1 MSRRKDKLTVIY
13 QKGKKR
19 MVVKTF
25 LRETSRVVVVLN
37 TQFTNAP
44 NTTQIASGAG
54 RSGAAGNDAAIDSS
68 NTLQQQSV
76 GAGGIARNR
85 GMAGKQSEYHG
96 HHKGKKKNGKEAI
109 VVINDQVVK
118 LARRLRNASATQV
131 AGGGGTYSTGGTNA
145 AIESSNTKQQHA
157 VGGGPGSRA
166 SNRGMNNRQKEKA
179 KGKAKA
185 RKGKR
190 GFRPQVARKRKN
202 RRA

>member
-1 MSRRKDKLTVIY
+1 
-13 QKGKKR
+13 

-85 GMAGKQSEYHG
+85 GMAGKQTEYHG

-118 LARRLRNASATQV
+118 LARRLANASATQV
-131 AGGGGTYSTGGTNA
+131 AGGGWHVQYRWY
-145 AIESSNTKQQHA
+145 ECCD
-157 VGGGPGSRA
+157 
-166 SNRGMNNRQKEKA
+166 
-179 KGKAKA
+179 
-185 RKGKR
+185 
-190 GFRPQVARKRKN
+190 
-202 RRA
+202 

>member
-1 MSRRKDKLTVIY
+1 MGERSEFPVY
-13 QKGKKR
+13 ASAYAKR

-54 RSGAAGNDAAIDSS
+54 RSSAAGNDAAIDSA

-85 GMAGKQSEYHG
+85 GM
-96 HHKGKKKNGKEAI
+96 
-109 VVINDQVVK
+109 
-118 LARRLRNASATQV
+118 
-131 AGGGGTYSTGGTNA
+131 
-145 AIESSNTKQQHA
+145 
-157 VGGGPGSRA
+157 
-166 SNRGMNNRQKEKA
+166 NNRQKVKT
-179 KGKAKA
+179 KAKA

-190 GFRPQVARKRKN
+190 GFRSRVARKRKSG
-202 RRA
+202 RA